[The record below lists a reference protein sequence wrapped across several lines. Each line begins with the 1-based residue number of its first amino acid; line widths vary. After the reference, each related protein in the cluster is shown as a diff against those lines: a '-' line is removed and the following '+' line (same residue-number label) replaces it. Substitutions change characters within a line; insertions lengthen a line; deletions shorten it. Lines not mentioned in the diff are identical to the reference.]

1 MTVYSTSHILLLI
14 LFERAGLFGS
24 ELSSLL
30 YLCQGCISVLRA
42 TCRDIGQT
50 TFGIVD
56 QQQVNAVRAHASA
69 RLLVDR

>member
-42 TCRDIGQT
+42 TCSDISQT
-50 TFGIVD
+50 TFGIFD
-56 QQQVNAVRAHASA
+56 QQQVNAVRAHADGQF
-69 RLLVDR
+69 LVHR